1 MDGLMSMTY
10 TYCGH
15 DIISNLH
22 HSWIISW
29 IDDPR
34 RKSNFHIFCWTII
47 LGKAP
52 LGKATQGLFWKSRCV
67 VKFDLSSAKKTY
79 QLMKTHSVFFK
90 IIIKFFLMIKA
101 NKLAQLCLLTGV
113 PAYLSH
119 RLWFYILRTWKKQI
133 ENKSSSMSY

>member
-101 NKLAQLCLLTGV
+101 NKLAQLCLLTWSTGISIA
-113 PAYLSH
+113 PSM
-119 RLWFYILRTWKKQI
+119 ILHFTHLKKQI